1 MAKTFIVGVQAF
13 GGGEHKYSL
22 LATFNQANIVLLA
35 GVPQRHFVSQG
46 ETEFFVFNND
56 RSDADIIITTTAIS
70 GDPDVLVSTI
80 NSRPSCELTDPSSG
94 SGGTARTCSN
104 YTWMSAD
111 WRR

>member
-46 ETEFFVFNND
+46 
-56 RSDADIIITTTAIS
+56 
-70 GDPDVLVSTI
+70 
-80 NSRPSCELTDPSSG
+80 
-94 SGGTARTCSN
+94 
-104 YTWMSAD
+104 
-111 WRR
+111 